1 VYIRRYNYLWELV
14 MAFGSRLGS
23 VFPGRTG
30 LVAAVAVVAVLLIGL
45 PAYRVFFAISLLL
58 GLAIAGILHLW
69 HKYKPVKGTD
79 VHDNKHPLGLD
90 Q

>member
-1 VYIRRYNYLWELV
+1 
-14 MAFGSRLGS
+14 MAAGNRLGS
-23 VFPGRTG
+23 LFPGRTG

-45 PAYRVFFAISLLL
+45 PAYRVFFLISVAL
-58 GLAIAGILHLW
+58 GLGIAGILQLW
-69 HKYKPVKGTD
+69 HKYKPVKSED